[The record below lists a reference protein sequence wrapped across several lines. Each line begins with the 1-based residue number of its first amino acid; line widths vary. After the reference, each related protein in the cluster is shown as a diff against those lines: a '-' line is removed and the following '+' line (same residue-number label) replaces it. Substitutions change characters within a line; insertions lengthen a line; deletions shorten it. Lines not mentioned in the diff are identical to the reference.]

1 MLKLLSRL
9 RRRTITTKSNILYT
23 NCDIPARLFF
33 NNLSAGDLSVLGTG
47 TQEELQVAYYSIL
60 DEYCELDNNTSFIEA
75 FKKEEIIS
83 LIQSDIATI
92 ETALHAIIYVE
103 LTKDERISII
113 DKLNEWKPPH
123 AVVRFDKDK
132 PLLDE
137 ALRIQKKVIGALKNR
152 LNQEVSTR
160 KKRVE
165 KVKRTFESD
174 CVAIEIAL
182 QVSINDDVSLRKFI
196 EYSKQAIER
205 SKQYILWWCLMC

>member
-1 MLKLLSRL
+1 MHKLLSRL
-9 RRRTITTKSNILYT
+9 RRRTVTPKSHIIYS

-47 TQEELQVAYYSIL
+47 TQEELQKAYYSIL
-60 DEYCELDNNTSFIEA
+60 DEYCELDNNTAFIEA

-83 LIQSDIATI
+83 LIQSDIATL
-92 ETALHAIIYVE
+92 ETALYAIIYVE

-123 AVVRFDKDK
+123 AVIKFNKDN
-132 PLLDE
+132 PILDE
-137 ALRIQKKVIGALKNR
+137 VLRVKKSVIGALKNR

-165 KVKRTFESD
+165 KVKRTFEAD
-174 CVAIEIAL
+174 CVSIEISL
-182 QVSINDDVSLRKFI
+182 QVSINDDVTLRKFI

-205 SKQYILWWCLMC
+205 SKQYKK

>member
-1 MLKLLSRL
+1 MLKLLSIFKKRD
-9 RRRTITTKSNILYT
+9 IIPKSRIIYST
-23 NCDIPARLFF
+23 CDIPARLFF

-47 TQEELQVAYYSIL
+47 TQEELQAAYYSIL
-60 DEYCELDNNTSFIEA
+60 DEYCELDNNTAFIEA

-83 LIQSDIATI
+83 MIQSDIATI
-92 ETALHAIIYVE
+92 ETALHAIVYVE

-123 AVVRFDKDK
+123 AVIRFNKDN
-132 PLLDE
+132 PILAE
-137 ALRIQKKVIGALKNR
+137 VLRVKKSVIGALKNR

-160 KKRVE
+160 KKRVK
-165 KVKRTFESD
+165 KVKSTFESD

-182 QVSINDDVSLRKFI
+182 QVSINDDVTLSKFI

-205 SKQYILWWCLMC
+205 SKQYKK